1 MTPSAVKPIEKKNR
15 RRGKKE
21 EASSSVATPG
31 ACEPKQRKRRA
42 HRESLQAPGA
52 RILISLI

>member
-1 MTPSAVKPIEKKNR
+1 MAPSAVGMIGKKKR

-21 EASSSVATPG
+21 EASSSVAAPD

-42 HRESLQAPGA
+42 HRSGSPAPDTC
-52 RILISLI
+52 ILLSLI